1 MWMPDHEDRAILL
14 RQHLQAAQVT
24 RSELFA
30 SDRYRKH
37 ITFHDLRATGITWCA
52 VRGDDPLRIKQRAGH
67 RAFSTT
73 EAYIREAENLREGF
87 GVPFPPLPSDLT
99 DSAALPVSEA
109 EGFLAPF
116 LAFRRPALTAKPNFP
131 GSEWSNGGSNP
142 GPPHC
147 ERGALPAELLP
158 RMRSLGFAWPSG
170 PIGSATA
177 AEHTPGPIE
186 VKHAY
191 GRLPT
196 LFQRYPDTSERARS
210 PHPFVATNSS
220 SLNGRLTCVGLIICM
235 PSASNMFDTTRSMTR
250 NGK

>member
-1 MWMPDHEDRAILL
+1 MDRC
-14 RQHLQAAQVT
+14 RDDSRRHPQAARREASRYATLGVLGARCHGCSDDRHPVPSRTRLTADDRQVH
-24 RSELFA
+24 A
-30 SDRYRKH
+30 
-37 ITFHDLRATGITWCA
+37 
-52 VRGDDPLRIKQRAGH
+52 PRAGGSGRCGSPVRWPRLVA
-67 RAFSTT
+67 RAWQ
-73 EAYIREAENLREGF
+73 
-87 GVPFPPLPSDLT
+87 
-99 DSAALPVSEA
+99 
-109 EGFLAPF
+109 
-116 LAFRRPALTAKPNFP
+116 ALTRPTKTGRFP
-131 GSEWSNGGSNP
+131 AEIEWSNGGSNP